1 MSKFAA
7 ALAAL
12 LVVSPAIRAAELTLL
27 EAAENNEHASAM
39 RLVTAK
45 GTNVNATT
53 ADGATALMY
62 EIGRAHV

>member
-39 RLVTAK
+39 RLAETSTRSSGLISRLARRCTAS
-45 GTNVNATT
+45 T
-53 ADGATALMY
+53 AVIL
-62 EIGRAHV
+62 